1 MTNSS
6 PSLQLTLSQ
15 NTNSYQG
22 TNFSWSSRS
31 LLEKKILFWTHPPI
45 GSSRR
50 KSTDIIT
57 WRENTTTIA
66 HQWNA
71 ESSETGYKGHDRV
84 IELLEECDRP
94 CSRWKL
100 NSLVHH
106 LGLKKWKPP
115 LLQLLLAFEPG
126 FSPVM
131 PEFVTRSLLS
141 FFRVLLQLVHRLN
154 ILQNSV
160 ITGFVICQ
168 RETTGHD
175 ICQRCLTGCTA
186 AASSSIIQW
195 RHHLSSFRTGH

>member
-6 PSLQLTLSQ
+6 LSLQLTLSQ
-15 NTNSYQG
+15 NSNSYQG
-22 TNFSWSSRS
+22 INFSWSSQS
-31 LLEKKILFWTHPPI
+31 LFENKIIFWTHPPI

-71 ESSETGYKGHDRV
+71 ESSETGYKGDDRV
-84 IELLEECDRP
+84 IELLEESDRP

-100 NSLVHH
+100 NCLVHH
-106 LGLKKWKPP
+106 LGLKKQEPP
-115 LLQLLLAFEPG
+115 LLEFLLAFERE

-131 PEFVTRSLLS
+131 PEFVTRSILS
-141 FFRVLLQLVHRLN
+141 FCRVLFQLVHSLN

-160 ITGFVICQ
+160 ITGYVICQ

-175 ICQRCLTGCTA
+175 ICQRLLTGCIA